1 MLGKE
6 IEMEKAEFIT
16 RAAAQYKQL
25 AGITI
30 DESIAC
36 AEVLWNDGTANA
48 DLDELNTPEDLA
60 DDDMSYWDDDG
71 E

>member
-1 MLGKE
+1 
-6 IEMEKAEFIT
+6 MEKAEFIT
-16 RAAAQYKQL
+16 RAAAQYKQE

-36 AEVLWNDGTANA
+36 AEALWNDGTANS
-48 DLDELNTPEDLA
+48 DLDELTTPEDLA
-60 DDDMSYWDDDG
+60 DDDG